1 MRFDGIWAAGAGAGA
16 ALAVLL
22 ALVAPA
28 AAQDRPVFPP
38 LRDVAVTYKLTS
50 TQPNTPPDVVMR
62 YSVAQDRLR
71 VEGALP
77 GGGLSG
83 YVLVDHKTRHATL
96 IMEQLGVMMD
106 APPRAGLDQAF
117 MLENGRHFTRT
128 GHDTVAGQR
137 CTVWEVD
144 GDAGSGTA
152 CVTADGVLLRASGH
166 DRKGRAASLE
176 ATLVEYGPQA
186 DALFVPPPNVHKLGI
201 AAGPGNPG
209 LSGLLSGPAAAAV
222 LDRLRGH
229 QP

>member
-1 MRFDGIWAAGAGAGA
+1 MVRSDAAQAGA

-22 ALVAPA
+22 ALSAPA
-28 AAQDRPVFPP
+28 AAQDRPAFPP
-38 LRDVAVTYKLTS
+38 TRDVAVTYKVTS
-50 TQPNTPPDVVMR
+50 NQPNTPPDVVMR
-62 YSVAQDRLR
+62 YSVAQDRIR

-83 YVLVDHKTRHATL
+83 YVLVDHKSRHATL

-117 MLENGRHFTRT
+117 MLENGRRFTRT
-128 GHDTVAGQR
+128 GRDTVAGQR
-137 CTVWEVD
+137 CTLWDIE

-152 CVTADGVLLRASGH
+152 CVTADGVLLRANGH
-166 DRKGRAASLE
+166 DRKGRTASID

-201 AAGPGNPG
+201 AAGPGGAG
-209 LSGLLSGPAAAAV
+209 LSGLLSGPGAAAV